1 MCWEL
6 AAEEGR
12 SLAGLGSCP
21 SALIIPGI
29 LRSLSDLFWSW
40 SHQLSRGGW
49 GQVHPAW
56 PPGQHVA
63 LIESEDPVV
72 LVVYIVGDVLQ
83 VLEMG
88 AERGEASQ
96 SGPQWSRAP
105 FSATRS
111 QVAPHLTG

>member
-1 MCWEL
+1 M
-6 AAEEGR
+6 GPR
-12 SLAGLGSCP
+12 P
-21 SALIIPGI
+21 SALIILGI
-29 LRSLSDLFWSW
+29 LGSLSDLSW
-40 SHQLSRGGW
+40 SRSLQLSRGGW
-49 GQVHPAW
+49 SQVHPAW
-56 PPGQHVA
+56 PPGQHVV

-88 AERGEASQ
+88 AERGEANQ
-96 SGPQWSRAP
+96 SGPQWFQAP